1 MNPITVIQYLGP
13 YADHPDASSEKR
25 GTAARLLDKINAGLA
40 LAEAD
45 GVVLPINPHTG
56 CHIAGNGNGGFRPQI
71 CVDADGKP
79 IGAGGS
85 QHKDAHAGDIHDP
98 LRELC
103 AWSLRNKDRLR
114 AIGIRCMENPQ
125 YTPTWC
131 HWQDVDVHSGNFS
144 FIPSRDAVAL
154 SPALPEQLG
163 HA

>member
-25 GTAARLLDKINAGLA
+25 GTAARLLDKVNAGLA

-45 GVVLPINPHTG
+45 GLVLPINPHTG
-56 CHIAGNGNGGFRPQI
+56 CHIAGNGNGGFRPQA
-71 CVDADGKP
+71 CA

-85 QHKDAHAGDIHDP
+85 QHKEAHAADIYDP
-98 LRELC
+98 LRELA

-114 AIGIRCMENPQ
+114 AIGIRCIENPQ

-131 HWQDVDVHSGNFS
+131 HWQDVDVRSGSFS

-154 SPALPEQLG
+154 APALPEQLG
-163 HA
+163 QA